1 MTNETMQPLVGH
13 LIELRTRLLR
23 CLICIFIVLICLLY
37 FSNTIYHI
45 VASPLMRQLPEGSSM
60 IATDIAAPFFTPIKL
75 TAIVA
80 IFISIPY
87 VLYQVW
93 GFIAPALYKHERRLV
108 MPLIVSSTV
117 LFYIGIAFAYF
128 VVFPLAFYFFIHT
141 APVDVAI
148 NTDITKYLDFVM
160 TLFIVFGFAFEVP
173 VAIIL
178 LCWTG
183 VTTPENLR
191 QKRPYVIVGVFA
203 VAMFVTPPDV
213 FSQILLAIPICFL
226 FEIGT
231 FFARFYEPRA
241 ADYTEYDDEHEQQ
254 ENNQDSDNKN
264 EEQ

>member
-1 MTNETMQPLVGH
+1 MTDDATQPLIGH
-13 LIELRTRLLR
+13 LVELRTRLLR
-23 CLICIFIVLICLLY
+23 CIICILIVLTCLLY
-37 FSNTIYHI
+37 FSNDIYHI
-45 VASPLMRQLPEGSSM
+45 VANPLISQLPKGSSM

-75 TAIVA
+75 TAVVS

-87 VLYQVW
+87 ILYQVW
-93 GFIAPALYKHERRLV
+93 GFIAPALYQHEKRLI
-108 MPLIVSSTV
+108 MPLIISSTV

-128 VVFPLAFYFFIHT
+128 AVFPLAFYFFIHT

-183 VTTPENLR
+183 VTTPKNLR
-191 QKRPYVIVGVFA
+191 KKRPYIIVAVFA

-213 FSQILLAIPICFL
+213 FSQILLAVPICLL
-226 FEIGT
+226 FEVGT
-231 FFARFYEPRA
+231 FFARFYQPRKKTIQ
-241 ADYTEYDDEHEQQ
+241 DDDKNIDDE
-254 ENNQDSDNKN
+254 
-264 EEQ
+264 